1 VYCGKTADW
10 IRMLFRVVCGVGQGI
25 GVLDGGG
32 DCRRVKGSF
41 GSEWG
46 VSHCKQ

>member
-1 VYCGKTADW
+1 MPFGMVSE
-10 IRMLFRVVCGVGQGI
+10 VGQGI